1 MKEMNFYGCETLSL
15 NEVIIVSG
23 GGVAYDLGHAVGS
36 LGRDIL
42 IAWLF
47 RHCPKFCVNG
57 NRIQL

>member
-1 MKEMNFYGCETLSL
+1 MKEINFYGCETLSL

-36 LGRDIL
+36 IGRDIL

-47 RHCPKFCVNG
+47 KK
-57 NRIQL
+57 L

>member
-23 GGVAYDLGHAVGS
+23 GVAYDLGHAVGS
-36 LGRDIL
+36 IGRDIL

-47 RHCPKFCVNG
+47 KK
-57 NRIQL
+57 L